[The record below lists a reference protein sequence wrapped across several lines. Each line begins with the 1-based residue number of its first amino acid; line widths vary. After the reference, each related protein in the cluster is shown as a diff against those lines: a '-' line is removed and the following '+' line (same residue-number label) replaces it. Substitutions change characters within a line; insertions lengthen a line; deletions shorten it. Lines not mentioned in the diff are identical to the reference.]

1 MAATGH
7 GLGAGVD
14 RAAVLRDQ
22 AVGRPVAHVE
32 RRRLVALDVLRGA
45 TVALMILV
53 ENQGNG
59 RHAFPGLA
67 HARWDGLGVAD
78 VVFPL
83 FLFVV
88 GASMAFTVHECP
100 WPRIVRRAATLYVLG
115 VVVTEL
121 RWLGVLQRIALCY
134 LLAAVVVRFLSRR
147 QQLVVGAT
155 VLWAWWLFLVAHP
168 MTPESYG
175 DPWLFNASGLAS
187 TPAAT
192 VNVLAGYWVI
202 GWLREHGA
210 AFVARL
216 GADCV
221 GVGVLWALVHPLN
234 KRLWTGS
241 FVLLTVGLSALA
253 LVALVHAGDR
263 PRLTRAFETFGRNAV
278 VLYVASELVSNVAND
293 LGARDWLYRH
303 LFVPWGGLHVGSLA
317 YALAFVV
324 LWWLVAYAL
333 WRRRWFVS
341 V

>member
-1 MAATGH
+1 M
-7 GLGAGVD
+7 
-14 RAAVLRDQ
+14 LRERV
-22 AVGRPVAHVE
+22 VGRPAAQVG
-32 RRRLVALDVLRGA
+32 RPRLVALDVLRGA

-59 RHAFPGLA
+59 GHAFPGLA
-67 HARWDGLGVAD
+67 HAPWDGLGVAD

-88 GASMAFTVHECP
+88 GASMAFTVHDSP
-100 WPRIVRRAATLYVLG
+100 WPRIVRRAAVLYVLG

-134 LLAAVVVRFLSRR
+134 LVAGVVVRFLSRR
-147 QQLVVGAT
+147 QQLVVAAG
-155 VLWAWWLFLVAHP
+155 VLWGYWLFLTASP
-168 MTPESYG
+168 IGPDQYG
-175 DPWLFNASGLAS
+175 DPWLFNPSGLAS

-202 GWLREHGA
+202 GWLREHGP

-216 GADCV
+216 GAGCV
-221 GVGVLWALVHPLN
+221 GVGLLWALVHSLN

-241 FVLLTVGLSALA
+241 FVLLTVGLSTLA
-253 LVALVHAGDR
+253 LVAVVHAGHR
-263 PRLTRAFETFGRNAV
+263 PRTRLTRVFEAFGRNAV
-278 VLYVASELVSNVAND
+278 ALYVASELMSNVVND
-293 LGARDWLYRH
+293 IGARAWLYRH
-303 LFVPWGGLHVGSLA
+303 LFVPWAGLHGGSLA
-317 YALAFVV
+317 YALAFVG

-333 WRRRWFVS
+333 WRRRWFLS

>member
-1 MAATGH
+1 MATHTVPLEA
-7 GLGAGVD
+7 APAPGV
-14 RAAVLRDQ
+14 RT
-22 AVGRPVAHVE
+22 GRP
-32 RRRLVALDVLRGA
+32 RLAALDVLRGA

-53 ENQGNG
+53 ENQGSG
-59 RHAFPGLA
+59 AHAFPGLA
-67 HARWDGLGVAD
+67 HARWDGLGAAD
-78 VVFPL
+78 LVFPL

-88 GASMAFTVHECP
+88 GASMAFAIHDCP
-100 WPRIVRRAATLYVLG
+100 WPRILRRAATLYVLG

-121 RWLGVLQRIALCY
+121 HWLGVLQRIALCY
-134 LLAAVVVRFLSRR
+134 LLAAVAVRFLSTR
-147 QQLVVGAT
+147 QQVLVGAG
-155 VLWAWWLFLVAHP
+155 VLWAWWLFLTAFPVGP
-168 MTPESYG
+168 DNYG
-175 DPWLFNASGLAS
+175 DPWLFNPSGLAS

-216 GADCV
+216 GAGCV
-221 GVGVLWALVHPLN
+221 GASVLWALVHPLN

-253 LVALVHAGDR
+253 LVALVQAGDR
-263 PRLTRAFETFGRNAV
+263 PGLTRAFEAFGRNAV

-293 LGARDWLYRH
+293 AGARDWLYRH
-303 LFVPWGGLHVGSLA
+303 LFVPWAGLHVGSLA
-317 YALAFVV
+317 YALAVV
-324 LWWLVAYAL
+324 GLWWVVAYGL